1 MGPETPFHHM
11 KRWTRLALLAT
22 GANFLSNVSTF
33 LAGRPRDRDPR
44 PIRMTNNRLL
54 RYSLALLALLLAVA
68 VRWFLD
74 PILNDQ
80 APTVTMYAAVAVA
93 AILGGFRLALP
104 AAIIGFLACAWLF
117 LPPRGQIDLTTARN
131 LISLIAY
138 LSICGVVIALAEL
151 RRIAQRKLE
160 EHQRGREQWSPYA
173 PLSLNE
179 MIGSKAFRD
188 PILVAFV
195 FAFAVVVIGGLAG
208 FQSTKRLVR
217 NERLVAH
224 TNEVIADLDELLS
237 TAKDAETGQRGF
249 LITRNEI
256 YLQPYS
262 EATAR
267 LPKQLEGLRRTL
279 SDNVDQLGRLAE
291 LERVLTQKMEELQGS
306 IDRVR
311 VGDSIGALGLVRD
324 NRGLELMES
333 ARRRV
338 AEMQVVENELL
349 LTRGTESRE
358 SLRITM
364 LSILLTAGMGGALLV
379 AVFLLTQRSLRER
392 QRSAEVLRDQR
403 ERFRVTLASIGD
415 GVITTDINANITYL
429 NAVAEQVS
437 GWSLEQATGKHLDQI
452 FRIINE
458 TTRLPVPNPAYRALQ
473 EGVVIGLANHTILI
487 RRDESEV
494 AIDDSAAPIRDEQ
507 GNVAGCVL
515 IFRDISDR
523 RLVEMENLRQV
534 DAARFLVSI
543 IESSEDAIIGVSLD
557 GMIQTWNNAAERL
570 YHYSTSEAVG
580 HPITMLIPNDRKDE
594 EDRLIARILKG
605 ERISHFD
612 TVRCNKEGHSIP
624 VSLTISPV
632 RDNHGEIVGTSKIVR
647 DITEAKEAE
656 RRIYTLMKELREA
669 DTRKDE
675 FLAILAHELRGPLA
689 PIRHRLEI
697 LKLSGDNP
705 PLRNE
710 SIQKVDQQV
719 LQLVRLVDDLLD
731 VSRITR
737 NKLELR
743 RETLELGDVLNQAVE
758 IARPLAESRNHKVI
772 VSVPMQSMKVEADP
786 VRLAQ
791 IFGNL
796 LGNAHKYSDD
806 GATIWLSVERVGDDV
821 KVSVRDSGPGIA
833 ADLLPRVFDLFTQ
846 GRGQSERTQG
856 GLGIGLT
863 LVKQLVTM
871 HGGTV
876 EARSEGAG
884 KGSEFIVWLPLEL
897 GKPKSGS
904 ASAALAVPVT
914 PARRVLVVDD
924 NAETAESLVMLLK
937 LLGHE
942 TELAFDGVA
951 AIEVAEQFQPDIMLL
966 DIGLPKLNGYEVATR
981 IRQETWG
988 DNILLAAVSG
998 WGQDLDRQKSAE
1010 AGFDLHMVKP
1020 LDYTRLLQVL
1030 AEGGRRK
1037 SG

>member
-1 MGPETPFHHM
+1 M
-11 KRWTRLALLAT
+11 
-22 GANFLSNVSTF
+22 
-33 LAGRPRDRDPR
+33 
-44 PIRMTNNRLL
+44 
-54 RYSLALLALLLAVA
+54 
-68 VRWFLD
+68 
-74 PILNDQ
+74 Q
-80 APTVTMYAAVAVA
+80 
-93 AILGGFRLALP
+93 
-104 AAIIGFLACAWLF
+104 
-117 LPPRGQIDLTTARN
+117 
-131 LISLIAY
+131 
-138 LSICGVVIALAEL
+138 LAE
-151 RRIAQRKLE
+151 R
-160 EHQRGREQWSPYA
+160 
-173 PLSLNE
+173 
-179 MIGSKAFRD
+179 
-188 PILVAFV
+188 
-195 FAFAVVVIGGLAG
+195 
-208 FQSTKRLVR
+208 
-217 NERLVAH
+217 
-224 TNEVIADLDELLS
+224 
-237 TAKDAETGQRGF
+237 
-249 LITRNEI
+249 
-256 YLQPYS
+256 
-262 EATAR
+262 
-267 LPKQLEGLRRTL
+267 
-279 SDNVDQLGRLAE
+279 
-291 LERVLTQKMEELQGS
+291 
-306 IDRVR
+306 
-311 VGDSIGALGLVRD
+311 
-324 NRGLELMES
+324 
-333 ARRRV
+333 
-338 AEMQVVENELL
+338 ELL
-349 LTRGTESRE
+349 LTRSTESRE

-364 LSILLTAGMGGALLV
+364 LAILVTAGMGGALLI

-392 QRSAEVLRDQR
+392 RRSAEVLRDQR

-415 GVITTDINANITYL
+415 GVITTDVNANITYL

-437 GWSLEQATGKHLDQI
+437 GWTLEQARGKHLDAT

-458 TTRLPVPNPAYRALQ
+458 TTRQPVPNPAYRALR
-473 EGVVIGLANHTILI
+473 EGLIIGLANHTILI
-487 RRDESEV
+487 RQDGSEV

-543 IESSEDAIIGVSLD
+543 VENSEDAIIGVSLE
-557 GMIQTWNNAAERL
+557 GIIQTWNNAAERL
-570 YHYSTSEAVG
+570 YHYTTSEAIG

-594 EDRLIARILKG
+594 EDRLIARILRG

-612 TVRCNKEGHSIP
+612 TVRCNKEGQSVP

-632 RDNHGEIVGTSKIVR
+632 RDKEGEIVGTSKIVR

-656 RRIYTLMKELREA
+656 RRIYTLLKELREA

-697 LKLSGDNP
+697 LKLAGDNP
-705 PLRNE
+705 PLRAE
-710 SIQKVDQQV
+710 SIEKVDQQV

-743 RETLELGDVLNQAVE
+743 RESLELGDVLHQVVE
-758 IARPLAESRNHKVI
+758 NARPLAESRGHKVV
-772 VSVPMQSMKVEADP
+772 VSIPMQSMRVEADP

-806 GATIWLSVERVGDDV
+806 GATIWLSVERQGDDV
-821 KVSVRDSGPGIA
+821 QVSVRDSGPGIA
-833 ADLLPRVFDLFTQ
+833 PDLLPRVFDLFTQ
-846 GRGQSERTQG
+846 GRGQTDRTQG

-876 EARSEGAG
+876 DARSEGTG
-884 KGSEFIVWLPLEL
+884 SGSEFVVRLPLL
-897 GKPKSGS
+897 HGKPKSGTT
-904 ASAALAVPVT
+904 AAPLAVPVT

-924 NAETAESLVMLLK
+924 SAETAESLVMLLK

-942 TELAFDGVA
+942 TEVAFDGLT

-966 DIGLPKLNGYEVATR
+966 DIGLPKLNGYEVCAR
-981 IRQETWG
+981 IRQESWG
-988 DNILLAAVSG
+988 DGIRLAAVSG
-998 WGQDLDRQKSAE
+998 WGQELDRQRSAD

-1030 AEGGRRK
+1030 AEGGRRAP
-1037 SG
+1037 G